1 MLTWWVIVG
10 GLDADEGLFRPLWLS
25 LIIAEPLL
33 VLWRPAL
40 LWWWCPRKPVKCGC
54 CGCEWCV
61 GTEKSCITSSGE
73 MTFFLRWFELTFLLL
88 LADDDEGLDGICLG
102 WSFAILL
109 LLFIA
114 LLLLLLYDEAAE
126 TELLLFK
133 LALAAWIL
141 FVECKANGDWTEL
154 LL

>member
-1 MLTWWVIVG
+1 
-10 GLDADEGLFRPLWLS
+10 
-25 LIIAEPLL
+25 
-33 VLWRPAL
+33 
-40 LWWWCPRKPVKCGC
+40 
-54 CGCEWCV
+54 
-61 GTEKSCITSSGE
+61 
-73 MTFFLRWFELTFLLL
+73 MTFFLRWFELTDLLFR
-88 LADDDEGLDGICLG
+88 ADDDELDGIFL

-114 LLLLLLYDEAAE
+114 LLLLLYEAAV

-133 LALAAWIL
+133 LALDAWIL